1 MKESNAIDRL
11 IDLIRKM
18 TEHEQDI
25 LLNRLKGNHYKE
37 KRVKPRMAN
46 PVFLDYT
53 VRNRVFQGF
62 IHDISVGGVFI
73 GTGESIPVGQE
84 ILALIPL
91 PNSPKSIRVRGD
103 VVRNT
108 PNGIGVKFKRQPK
121 A

>member
-1 MKESNAIDRL
+1 MKEASTLDRL
-11 IDLIRKM
+11 IDVIKKM
-18 TEHEQDI
+18 TEHERDI
-25 LLNRLKGNHYKE
+25 LLNSVKRNHFKE
-37 KRVKPRMAN
+37 KRGKPRKAN

-53 VRNRVFQGF
+53 FKNRVFQGF

-108 PNGIGVKFKRQPK
+108 PNGIGVKFKRRPK